1 MIYISLSAC
10 ERFCIAQQA
19 TGLTR
24 EQAVNACELGRIGID
39 PSVRE
44 SVVQSVCAERSRQTN
59 GIAIMAVL
67 AAAIQPSLRRRV
79 ARMLPNLTSSL
90 LHFPRLA

>member
-39 PSVRE
+39 PGVRE
-44 SVVQSVCAERSRQTN
+44 SVVQIVCAERSRLTN

-67 AAAIQPSLRRRV
+67 AAAIQPSLRR
-79 ARMLPNLTSSL
+79 ARAPKP
-90 LHFPRLA
+90 HFHCFA